1 MRSPLSYVAPTACNI
16 NGLGLPTPL
25 NPPID
30 TQRVFPGS
38 YPRTVSTFSREATAI
53 WYMKRAADMRC
64 LGREADALQY
74 EKLAAERILNA
85 KEPPAVDAANGSK
98 T

>member
-1 MRSPLSYVAPTACNI
+1 
-16 NGLGLPTPL
+16 
-25 NPPID
+25 
-30 TQRVFPGS
+30 
-38 YPRTVSTFSREATAI
+38 
-53 WYMKRAADMRC
+53 MKRAADMRC